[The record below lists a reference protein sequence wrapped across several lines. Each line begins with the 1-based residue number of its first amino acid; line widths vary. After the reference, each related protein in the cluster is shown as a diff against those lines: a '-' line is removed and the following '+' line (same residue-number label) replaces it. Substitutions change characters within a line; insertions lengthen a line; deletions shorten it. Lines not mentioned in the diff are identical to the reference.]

1 MKVRALS
8 IEGAYE
14 ITPIVRGDPRG
25 HFAEVYRFDVFA
37 AEIGHPLRIAQINNS
52 TSSRDVVRGVHWAEV
67 PPGQAKYVL
76 CQRGALVDYVI
87 DLRVGSATF
96 GQWESVRLDD
106 VERRAVYLSE
116 GLGHGFRALTDDT
129 TILYLCST
137 TYNPQREHAI
147 NPLDPDL
154 GIDWGVEH
162 PILSARD
169 AAAQSLTEARE
180 KGLLPDVETCVS
192 YRASVL
198 GAEKG
203 TENTHP

>member
-1 MKVRALS
+1 VKIRALS

-14 ITPIVRGDPRG
+14 ITPVVHGDPRG
-25 HFAEVYRFDVFA
+25 HFAEVYRFDLFA

-52 TSSRDVVRGVHWAEV
+52 TSGRDVVRGVHWAQV

-87 DLRVGSATF
+87 DLRVGSPTF
-96 GQWESVRLDD
+96 GQWEALRLDD

-116 GLGHGFRALTDDT
+116 GLGHGFRALADDT
-129 TILYLCST
+129 AVLYLCST

-154 GIDWGVEH
+154 GIDWGVDQ
-162 PILSARD
+162 PVLSARD
-169 AAAQSLTEARE
+169 AAAQSLAEARE
-180 KGLLPDVETCVS
+180 RGLLADFDACVS
-192 YRASVL
+192 YRATL
-198 GAEKG
+198 RDE
-203 TENTHP
+203 ENTCP

>member
-1 MKVRALS
+1 
-8 IEGAYE
+8 
-14 ITPIVRGDPRG
+14 
-25 HFAEVYRFDVFA
+25 
-37 AEIGHPLRIAQINNS
+37 
-52 TSSRDVVRGVHWAEV
+52 V

-76 CQRGALVDYVI
+76 CQRGAVVDYVI

-96 GQWESVRLDD
+96 GQWEAVRLDD

-192 YRASVL
+192 YRGSPP